1 MTYETQQPQALN
13 GLAAVPAGAAD
24 MVSGTVQD
32 VKQLPRAT
40 AEAAAFP
47 AKATL
52 IPLLL
57 AQFLNSYDSSSMNV
71 AISNIAADLGTTV
84 TGVQTAISLYLLVM
98 AAGMITGSKLA
109 DIWGRKRTFII
120 GVVVYG
126 TGALITSLSPTIG
139 VMVLGWSL
147 LEGIGSCLMIPP
159 IYILCT
165 VNYKD
170 LKARAAAFGAVSAAA
185 GLGGMAGP
193 LIGGVITTAVSW
205 RLSFALEVL
214 VVATIVLMRGRII
227 DEGLQGPKPKLDIAG
242 AIISGFGMTALVVGA
257 LLAGQ
262 YGWVDA
268 RKDFVVAGRTVI
280 EQGGIAPVWIFFAV
294 GAIALLGFGLW
305 ARYRERHDK
314 EPLVPTRVLLNR
326 VAVPGLITQ
335 NAQWFLQIGMIFV
348 VSVFLQVTFEFSAI
362 KTGFTLLPAIIGLM
376 FFSRRAGQLTKKYP
390 SRAILQAGFIVIELG
405 ALALLLMVD
414 ANAGAARF
422 IPGLFLI
429 GSGIGLVMPAS
440 VNVVQ
445 SAVPDEDQGAISGVS
460 RSASNLGSSL
470 GTAVA
475 GAVLVSALIVGVTNL
490 TNESTVLPSED
501 KAAIATALEGD
512 VSAVSDTQ
520 VRAALEGQP
529 QEVVDE
535 VVRINADARNRALA
549 LALFVLGA
557 VGLFGLGATFFL
569 PGRSRT
575 EGAASTGA
583 PDEAPAT

>member
-1 MTYETQQPQALN
+1 MSRNPQQLQTNKGVTALP
-13 GLAAVPAGAAD
+13 AAVGDMAA
-24 MVSGTVQD
+24 GTVQD
-32 VKQLPRAT
+32 AKQVPQAIT
-40 AEAAAFP
+40 DAAAFP

-71 AISNIAADLGTTV
+71 AISDIAADLGTTV

-109 DIWGRKRTFII
+109 DIWGRRRTFII
-120 GVVVYG
+120 GVVTYG
-126 TGALITSLSPTIG
+126 VGALITALSPTIS

-159 IYILCT
+159 IYILVT

-193 LIGGVITTAVSW
+193 LIGGVITTAVTW

-214 VVATIVLMRGRII
+214 AVAAIVLMRGRII
-227 DEGLQGPKPKLDIAG
+227 DTGLEGPKPKLDGVG

-262 YGWVDA
+262 YGWISA
-268 RKDFVVAGRTVI
+268 RKDFVVAGRTLI
-280 EQGGIAPVWIFFAV
+280 EQGGIAPVWIFFAI
-294 GAIALLGFGLW
+294 GAIALLGFGAW
-305 ARYRERHDK
+305 ARYRERHAK

-326 VAVPGLITQ
+326 VAVAGLITQ
-335 NAQWFLQIGMIFV
+335 NAQWFLQIGIIFV
-348 VSVFLQVTFEFSAI
+348 ISVYLQVTFEFSAI

-390 SRAILQAGFIVIELG
+390 SRAIMQAGFIVIEMG
-405 ALALLLMVD
+405 VLALLLMVD
-414 ANAGAARF
+414 ATAGAGRF

-475 GAVLVSALIVGVTNL
+475 GAVLVSALIVGVDRL
-490 TNESTVLPSED
+490 TTESTVLPPEE
-501 KAAIATALEGD
+501 KATIATALEDD

-520 VRAALEGQP
+520 IRMVLEGQP
-529 QEVVDE
+529 EAVVEE
-535 VVRINADARNRALA
+535 VVRINAEARNRALA
-549 LALFVLGA
+549 LALLTVGA
-557 VGLFGLGATFFL
+557 VGLFGLAATFFL
-569 PGRSRT
+569 PRRSADGSA
-575 EGAASTGA
+575 EGSNAQT
-583 PDEAPAT
+583 

>member
-1 MTYETQQPQALN
+1 
-13 GLAAVPAGAAD
+13 
-24 MVSGTVQD
+24 
-32 VKQLPRAT
+32 
-40 AEAAAFP
+40 
-47 AKATL
+47 
-52 IPLLL
+52 
-57 AQFLNSYDSSSMNV
+57 
-71 AISNIAADLGTTV
+71 V
-84 TGVQTAISLYLLVM
+84 T
-98 AAGMITGSKLA
+98 
-109 DIWGRKRTFII
+109 
-120 GVVVYG
+120 VYG
-126 TGALITSLSPTIG
+126 IGALITALSPTIS
-139 VMVLGWSL
+139 VMVFGWSL

-159 IYILCT
+159 IYILVT
-165 VNYKD
+165 VNYRD

-205 RLSFALEVL
+205 RLSFASEV
-214 VVATIVLMRGRII
+214 VVVVIIILMRGRII
-227 DEGLQGPKPKLDIAG
+227 DTGVQGPKPKLDVVG

-262 YGWVDA
+262 YGWITA
-268 RKDFVVAGRTVI
+268 RKDFVVAGRTLI

-294 GAIALLGFGLW
+294 GAIALLGFGAW
-305 ARYRERHDK
+305 ARYRERHGK

-326 VAVPGLITQ
+326 VAVPGLVTQ

-348 VSVFLQVTFEFSAI
+348 VSVYLQVTFEFSAI

-390 SRAILQAGFIVIELG
+390 PRAILQAGFIVIELG
-405 ALALLLMVD
+405 ALALLLFVD
-414 ANAGAARF
+414 ANAGATRF
-422 IPGLFLI
+422 IPGLFLL

-490 TNESTVLPSED
+490 TNESTVLPPED

-529 QEVVDE
+529 PAVVDE

-569 PGRSRT
+569 PGRQAT
-575 EGAASTGA
+575 EQATQGSTA
-583 PDEAPAT
+583 

>member
-1 MTYETQQPQALN
+1 MTYEAQPPQTLD
-13 GLAAVPAGAAD
+13 GMAAVPAGAAD
-24 MVSGTVQD
+24 IVSGTVRD
-32 VKQLPRAT
+32 VKQMPRAT

-71 AISNIAADLGTTV
+71 AISNIVSDLGTTV
-84 TGVQTAISLYLLVM
+84 TGVQTAISLYTLVM

-109 DIWGRKRTFII
+109 DIWGRKRTFTI
-120 GVVVYG
+120 GVMAYG
-126 TGALITSLSPTIG
+126 IGALITALSPTIG
-139 VMVLGWSL
+139 VMVLGWSV

-159 IYILCT
+159 IYILAT

-170 LKARAAAFGAVSAAA
+170 LKARAAAFGAISAAA

-193 LIGGVITTAVSW
+193 LIGGVITSAWTW
-205 RLSFALEVL
+205 RLSFASEV
-214 VVATIVLMRGRII
+214 VVVVIIILMRGRII
-227 DEGLQGPKPKLDIAG
+227 DEGLRGPKPKLDGVG
-242 AIISGFGMTALVVGA
+242 AVISGLGMTALVVGA

-262 YGWVDA
+262 YGWITA
-268 RKDFVVAGRTVI
+268 RKDFVVAGRTLI
-280 EQGGIAPVWIFFAV
+280 AEGGIAPVWIFFAAGLV
-294 GAIALLGFGLW
+294 ALGGFGLW
-305 ARYRERHDK
+305 ARYRERRGK

-326 VAVPGLITQ
+326 VAIPGLITQ

-348 VSVFLQVTFEFSAI
+348 VSVWLQVTFEFSAI

-390 SRAILQAGFIVIELG
+390 SRAILQAGFIMIELG
-405 ALALLLMVD
+405 ALALLLLVD
-414 ANAGAARF
+414 ANSGAGRF

-445 SAVPDEDQGAISGVS
+445 SSVPDDDQGAISGVS

-475 GAVLVSALIVGVTNL
+475 GAVLVSALIVSVTNL
-490 TNESTVLPSED
+490 TNES
-501 KAAIATALEGD
+501 
-512 VSAVSDTQ
+512 
-520 VRAALEGQP
+520 
-529 QEVVDE
+529 
-535 VVRINADARNRALA
+535 
-549 LALFVLGA
+549 
-557 VGLFGLGATFFL
+557 
-569 PGRSRT
+569 
-575 EGAASTGA
+575 
-583 PDEAPAT
+583 